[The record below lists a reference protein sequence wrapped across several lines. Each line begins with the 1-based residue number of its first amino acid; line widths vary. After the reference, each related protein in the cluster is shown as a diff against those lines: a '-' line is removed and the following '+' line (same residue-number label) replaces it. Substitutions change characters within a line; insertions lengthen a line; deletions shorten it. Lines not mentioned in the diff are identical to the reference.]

1 MTAFPNDPPW
11 ERAVKSQ
18 LWQNKSRQ
26 HTIEEQ
32 IFFLGKQNI
41 TTGLF
46 VSFTPRGKKKS
57 TNASFSR
64 GPSQLF
70 AKIAEVTKAQRRE
83 LTWRAGPTPT
93 ALTTIHA
100 NILCFCWLGIVPFL
114 YASAGMSTSYTTA
127 VCDTF
132 TNRATLP
139 TDILYD
145 FVWLAADRHFQNTLE
160 IKQIAINQKK
170 TLFF

>member
-1 MTAFPNDPPW
+1 MSALHH
-11 ERAVKSQ
+11 EEKKKAQMQVSQ
-18 LWQNKSRQ
+18 KVL
-26 HTIEEQ
+26 
-32 IFFLGKQNI
+32 
-41 TTGLF
+41 
-46 VSFTPRGKKKS
+46 VSF
-57 TNASFSR
+57 
-64 GPSQLF
+64 SQR
-70 AKIAEVTKAQRRE
+70 IAEVTKAQRRE

-139 TDILYD
+139 TDILCD

-160 IKQIAINQKK
+160 IMQIAINQKK
-170 TLFF
+170 NLFF